1 MRPLSYKHEIVA
13 AKAWPMY
20 HLVSLSGI
28 MHKVHM
34 VTGGERHALGKG
46 IHRDPRHL
54 SQILGPATSILRLRP
69 T

>member
-1 MRPLSYKHEIVA
+1 
-13 AKAWPMY
+13 MY

-34 VTGGERHALGKG
+34 VTGGERRALGNG